1 MFKNIED
8 IRKKFS
14 NFNLNLEKINK
25 LEKYILEAYRIRSV
39 ETAFLKAFSEG
50 KINGT
55 VHTCVG
61 QEFSAVA
68 IGKMLSSNDWI
79 TSSHRCHGHFISKT
93 KKWKS
98 LVDELFGKNTGVC
111 SGIGSS
117 QHLYEKGFISNGP
130 QGLLAPVGCGIA
142 LNTRKKNSIVVTMMG
157 EGTFGEGVI
166 YESLNLAS
174 LLKLTQIFV
183 CENNFYS
190 QSTPQFINTSGD
202 IKARFEAFGIKTF
215 IFNTWEIDDLFDGVK
230 KVFKDI
236 KKNRKPA
243 AIIIQTYRLNAHS
256 KGDDDR
262 PINEINYFQKIDPL
276 NIIKKKSNYFSKKFK
291 LIDSEVSNYF
301 TISSKKKSLDIQS
314 YLGDQLPRETSANY
328 KKAKTYYKGRFIE
341 AINNFLHEFALR
353 EGIIIGEDIAD
364 PYGGAFKATK
374 GISNKYPKQV
384 ITSPI
389 SEAAITGMAAGI
401 ALSGGKSC
409 AEIMFGDFVT
419 NAYDQI
425 INGIS
430 KYYHMYGKKVS
441 CPVMLRMPMGG
452 KRGYGPTH
460 SQSIEKFLCGID
472 NVLVVSATSLEDPN
486 LTYKDIFIQK
496 CPSIIIENKI
506 EYTKKCIDINN
517 NLEIKKNNTPLGNIL
532 IKPKYNKSHFCI
544 ISYGETSRLIYDNY
558 NKIVEETNAFFTLV
572 NILKLHPLDISS
584 FIKQISKTQGVLIV
598 EEGSVNFGISAEI
611 AYLLKDHNYL
621 GNIRRLGA
629 FPVPIPS
636 QKNLEEKCLPNI
648 KRICNE
654 IHKLLNV

>member
-1 MFKNIED
+1 
-8 IRKKFS
+8 
-14 NFNLNLEKINK
+14 
-25 LEKYILEAYRIRSV
+25 
-39 ETAFLKAFSEG
+39 
-50 KINGT
+50 
-55 VHTCVG
+55 
-61 QEFSAVA
+61 
-68 IGKMLSSNDWI
+68 
-79 TSSHRCHGHFISKT
+79 
-93 KKWKS
+93 
-98 LVDELFGKNTGVC
+98 
-111 SGIGSS
+111 
-117 QHLYEKGFISNGP
+117 
-130 QGLLAPVGCGIA
+130 
-142 LNTRKKNSIVVTMMG
+142 
-157 EGTFGEGVI
+157 
-166 YESLNLAS
+166 
-174 LLKLTQIFV
+174 
-183 CENNFYS
+183 
-190 QSTPQFINTSGD
+190 
-202 IKARFEAFGIKTF
+202 
-215 IFNTWEIDDLFDGVK
+215 
-230 KVFKDI
+230 
-236 KKNRKPA
+236 
-243 AIIIQTYRLNAHS
+243 
-256 KGDDDR
+256 
-262 PINEINYFQKIDPL
+262 
-276 NIIKKKSNYFSKKFK
+276 
-291 LIDSEVSNYF
+291 
-301 TISSKKKSLDIQS
+301 
-314 YLGDQLPRETSANY
+314 
-328 KKAKTYYKGRFIE
+328 
-341 AINNFLHEFALR
+341 
-353 EGIIIGEDIAD
+353 
-364 PYGGAFKATK
+364 
-374 GISNKYPKQV
+374 
-384 ITSPI
+384 
-389 SEAAITGMAAGI
+389 
-401 ALSGGKSC
+401 
-409 AEIMFGDFVT
+409 
-419 NAYDQI
+419 
-425 INGIS
+425 
-430 KYYHMYGKKVS
+430 MYGKKVS